1 MIRHLLFDLDN
12 TIYSAKYGIEKFLFK
27 RVSEFVRS
35 YLGLS
40 SEEALKL
47 QTEGFNRWGTSIK
60 WLTSEMG
67 FTDLDAY
74 FAHLHP
80 EDEADCLS
88 PDPALRE
95 FLLNLPCPS
104 SILTNSPAFHAE
116 RVLKK
121 LELEGIFK
129 NIFDIISNDFT
140 GKPHPSSYNRALE
153 KIGLNCSEVIFID
166 DLPAYVEGYIAIGG
180 RGILLDEM
188 NIHKDFKYDKIT
200 NLFELT
206 GFLED

>member
-1 MIRHLLFDLDN
+1 MIRHILFDLDN
-12 TIYSAKYGIEKFLFK
+12 TIYSAKYGIEKQLFK
-27 RVSEFVRS
+27 RVSDFVS
-35 YLGLS
+35 SFLGLS
-40 SEEALKL
+40 PEEALVL
-47 QTEGFNRWGTSIK
+47 QIEGFKRWGTSIK

-74 FAHLHP
+74 FAYLHP

-88 PDPALRE
+88 PDPALKE

-116 RVLKK
+116 RVIKK
-121 LELEGIFK
+121 MDLEGIFK

-140 GKPHPSSYNRALE
+140 GKPHASSYNRALD
-153 KIGLNCSEVIFID
+153 KIGLKCGEVLFID

-180 RGILLDEM
+180 RGILFDE
-188 NIHKDFKYDKIT
+188 NDNYEDYKYDRIH
-200 NLFELT
+200 NLFQLIR
-206 GFLED
+206 FLED